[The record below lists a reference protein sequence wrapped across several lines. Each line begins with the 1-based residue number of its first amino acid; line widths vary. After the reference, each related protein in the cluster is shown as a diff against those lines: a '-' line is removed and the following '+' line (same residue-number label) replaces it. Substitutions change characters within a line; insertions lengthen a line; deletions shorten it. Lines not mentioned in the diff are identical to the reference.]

1 MQLTPNTA
9 AAAFSNRFRVTWQF
23 KALTVSDA
31 TLTGMRQQERVFDL
45 FQITFSV
52 SALCWLE
59 SPWQVGR
66 GWKGT
71 HSCAAGVTP
80 VSYITSIQNRHEN
93 DPKMF
98 Q

>member
-1 MQLTPNTA
+1 MQLTPNT